1 MCKRIRKYIR
11 KLIRSNRKT
20 FKNKLCAIALLSLG
34 MFAAIISNDWT
45 FFVFTSFLAIPLL
58 VAKENYIYGCAG
70 RIETKYKVSF
80 LFSCFA
86 KFTNCFMK
94 KRLAER

>member
-34 MFAAIISNDWT
+34 TVSYTHLDVYKRQIQALEAAIQNST
-45 FFVFTSFLAIPLL
+45 V
-58 VAKENYIYGCAG
+58 
-70 RIETKYKVSF
+70 
-80 LFSCFA
+80 
-86 KFTNCFMK
+86 
-94 KRLAER
+94 

>member
-20 FKNKLCAIALLSLG
+20 FKLCAIALLSLG

-58 VAKENYIYGCAG
+58 VAKENYIYG
-70 RIETKYKVSF
+70 
-80 LFSCFA
+80 
-86 KFTNCFMK
+86 
-94 KRLAER
+94 